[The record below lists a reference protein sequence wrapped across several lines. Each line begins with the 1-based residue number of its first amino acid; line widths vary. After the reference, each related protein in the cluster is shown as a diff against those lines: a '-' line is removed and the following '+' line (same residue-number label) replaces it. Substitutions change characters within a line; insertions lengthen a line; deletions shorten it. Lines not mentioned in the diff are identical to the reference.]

1 MKTISF
7 EKTNKIER
15 QTSIKKKEKKKC
27 MFIPRCGLKKEFV
40 LWKKCLFLQ
49 NAKNMIDAPE
59 EAQSTH

>member
-1 MKTISF
+1 MYVHTQMRTK
-7 EKTNKIER
+7 ER
-15 QTSIKKKEKKKC
+15 K
-27 MFIPRCGLKKEFV
+27 FV